1 MEYMNWGPSV
11 VQSMFSTHAHVNVV
25 KFFPLIE
32 VAFARFHIND
42 KELKLVGYATIR
54 AESARFE
61 PVKEGEYYTNSA
73 KHVQG
78 NTLAIP
84 AEFRTIG
91 DASKYNLY
99 EFRKGLGN
107 TTFGDGLKFMGRG
120 FIQLTGR
127 QNYSDIG
134 NMIHEDLLNHPEL
147 ANEPRIAANVVAAYI
162 QRNRHAITCALQS
175 NNLHL
180 VRKLVN
186 GGANGLQEFLRAY
199 KCGLALITASD
210 RKATETIA

>member
-1 MEYMNWGPSV
+1 
-11 VQSMFSTHAHVNVV
+11 MFSKAAQANVAR
-25 KFFPLIE
+25 FFPLIE
-32 VAFARFHIND
+32 AAFARFHIND

-54 AESARFE
+54 AESARFA
-61 PVKEGEYYTNSA
+61 PVKEGEYYSNRA

-84 AEFRTIG
+84 DEYRLWG
-91 DASKYNLY
+91 EASKYNLY
-99 EFRKGLGN
+99 EFRQSLGN
-107 TTFGDGLKFMGRG
+107 TAFGDGAKFMGRG

-134 NMIHEDLLNHPEL
+134 NMIHEDLVNHPEL
-147 ANEPRIAANVVAAYI
+147 ANEPRVAANVVAAYI
-162 QRNRHAITCALQS
+162 QRHRHAISAALQS

-186 GGANGLQEFLRAY
+186 GGSNGIQDFLQAY
-199 KCGLALITASD
+199 RQGMALITASD
-210 RKATETIA
+210 RKAVGSIA